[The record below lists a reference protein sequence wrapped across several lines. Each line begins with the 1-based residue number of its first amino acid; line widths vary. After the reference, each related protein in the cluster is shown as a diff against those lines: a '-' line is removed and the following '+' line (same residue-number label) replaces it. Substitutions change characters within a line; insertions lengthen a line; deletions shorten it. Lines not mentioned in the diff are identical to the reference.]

1 MFYDKF
7 TIEHFF
13 LLMHVQAPCDGV
25 QIVQIAVLP
34 LFKSRLRGEGCCE
47 RLETGWTL
55 IVSEAPEAGQ
65 TGVTS

>member
-1 MFYDKF
+1 MAQGEEKMFYDKF

-34 LFKSRLRGEGCCE
+34 LFQIQASG
-47 RLETGWTL
+47 
-55 IVSEAPEAGQ
+55 
-65 TGVTS
+65 